1 MVRLIISDIDGTLVP
16 EGCTELNPEYIEVI
30 RKLTDRG
37 VHFAVASG
45 RQASSIDA
53 VFQQIR
59 DRIYYVGDN
68 GASIQQYGKL
78 VKEVKLC
85 PEDTLG
91 LIEDARKIE
100 GCYLLL
106 STKDGFFMDTDDKDF
121 QHLVFNTYKGAGAVV
136 ENVGSCAEDC
146 IKISLYCCKRDPH
159 EVRDLLYEKWKDR
172 FAIHVS
178 GTHWIDLNAFEAS
191 KGNAARYLQEKLGV
205 SPEETVAFGD
215 NFNDISM
222 LEQAGR
228 SYASVLSHPDVKA
241 AARYEVASY
250 EEDGVLQ
257 VLKQILEEVE
267 DGE

>member
-1 MVRLIISDIDGTLVP
+1 
-16 EGCTELNPEYIEVI
+16 VI

-59 DRIYYVGDN
+59 NRIYYVGDN

-78 VKEVKLC
+78 VQEVRLC

-91 LIEDARKIE
+91 LINDARKIE

-121 QHLVFNTYKGAGAVV
+121 QHLVFDTYKGAGAVV
-136 ENVGSCAEDC
+136 EDVRFCAKDC
-146 IKISLYCCKRDPH
+146 IKISLYCKQDPH

-172 FAIHVS
+172 FAILVS
-178 GTHWIDLNAFEAS
+178 GARWVDFNSFTAS
-191 KGNAARYLQEKLGV
+191 KGNAARYLQEKLQV
-205 SPEETVAFGD
+205 SPSETVAFGD

-222 LEQAGR
+222 LEQAER

>member
-16 EGCTELNPEYIEVI
+16 EGSTRINPEYIDVI
-30 RKLTDRG
+30 RKLVDRG

-45 RQASSIDA
+45 RQTSSIDV
-53 VFQQIR
+53 VFRELR

-78 VKEVKLC
+78 VKEVRLR

-91 LIEDARKIE
+91 LIDDARKIAD
-100 GCYLLL
+100 CHLLL
-106 STKDGFFMDTDDKDF
+106 STKDGFFMDTDDVDF
-121 QHLVFNTYKGAGAVV
+121 QHLVFDTYKGAGAVLEDV
-136 ENVGSCAEDC
+136 KSCAEDC
-146 IKISLYCCKRDPH
+146 IKISLYCKQDPH

-172 FAIHVS
+172 FAILVS
-178 GTHWIDLNAFEAS
+178 GARWVDFNSFASS
-191 KGNAARYLQEKLGV
+191 KGNATHYLQEKLGV

-222 LEQAGR
+222 LEQAGQ

-250 EEDGVLQ
+250 EEDGVLG
-257 VLKQILEEVE
+257 VLKEILEEIE